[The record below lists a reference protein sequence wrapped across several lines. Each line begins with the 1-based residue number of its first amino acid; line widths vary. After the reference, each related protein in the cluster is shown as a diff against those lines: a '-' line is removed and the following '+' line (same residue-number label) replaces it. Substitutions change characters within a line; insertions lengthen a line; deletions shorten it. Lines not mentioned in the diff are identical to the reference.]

1 MYKSERV
8 RDHMNVDVISK
19 LKVLK
24 SQAVNCAILECVPMP
39 NVMTA
44 LPNIGSDL
52 RSTPQSLAD
61 AKYWNAVQ

>member
-1 MYKSERV
+1 
-8 RDHMNVDVISK
+8 MNVDVVSK
-19 LKVLK
+19 LKVFLK
-24 SQAVNCAILECVPMP
+24 SQAVNYAILECVPMP

-61 AKYWNAVQ
+61 AKYWNSVQ